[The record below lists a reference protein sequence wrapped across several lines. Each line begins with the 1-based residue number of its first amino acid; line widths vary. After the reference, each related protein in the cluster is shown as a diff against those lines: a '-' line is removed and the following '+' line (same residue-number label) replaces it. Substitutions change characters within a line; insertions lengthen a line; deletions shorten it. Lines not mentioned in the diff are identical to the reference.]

1 MTELFEVLR
10 KGIVAT
16 SDFICGYPLFIWLIG
31 GGLFLFIYSGAIP
44 LRRLKWSMKALRS
57 KTPNG
62 EGEISSFQALMSSI
76 CSTVG
81 MGNIAGVAIAI
92 SIGGAGA
99 IFWMWVSALLGM
111 ATKFFEGTLAI
122 MYKGKDKEGVVH
134 GGPMYMLTEG
144 LGKQFKPLAIFFAF
158 FGMIGTLCF
167 MQANQLTESFI
178 TVLDAPDTFNFR
190 LITGLIM
197 GAGVSVVVLGGITR
211 ISKIATKV
219 VPIMVGLYFLLVFI
233 IIIMNI
239 NLLPKV
245 FYNIVNEAFN
255 LEAGF
260 GALAFIALTGA
271 RRAMYVN
278 EAGVGTA
285 SLMHG
290 ASRNASPVREGLVAM
305 IGPAVDSGLV
315 CTLTAIPILMAM
327 QVSPIEVEGVKGLYI
342 ALNAFETMLPGWG
355 EYALMVIVFIFAVTT
370 MFSYSYYGTQCA
382 GYLFGYK
389 NGKYYDYF
397 YLFMII
403 VACVISLD
411 LVVSIMD
418 LAFAFMTIP
427 TMYALFRLSPRV
439 KKEMKIYFDNNKL
452 DN

>member
-1 MTELFEVLR
+1 MSDLFNIIR
-10 KGIVAT
+10 NGIVSV
-16 SDFICGYPLFIWLIG
+16 SDFVCGYPLFFWLIG
-31 GGLFLFIYSGAIP
+31 GGLFLFIYSGATP
-44 LRRLKWSMKALRS
+44 LRRIGWSLKALRTKS
-57 KTPNG
+57 PSG

-81 MGNIAGVAIAI
+81 MGNIAGVDIAI
-92 SIGGAGA
+92 SIGGPGA

-122 MYKGKDKEGVVH
+122 MYKGKDKEGNTH

-144 LGKQFKPLAIFFAF
+144 LGKKFKPLAVFFAV

-190 LITGLIM
+190 LTIGLIM
-197 GAGVSVVVLGGITR
+197 GAVVSIVVLGGIKR

-219 VPIMVGLYFLLVFI
+219 VPVMVGLYFLLVFI

-245 FYNIVNEAFN
+245 FYNIVSEAFN

-290 ASRNASPVREGLVAM
+290 ASRNTEPVREGLVAM
-305 IGPAVDSGLV
+305 IGPAIDSGLV
-315 CTLTAIPILMAM
+315 CTLTSIPILMAM
-327 QVSPIEVEGVKGLYI
+327 MVSPIEVEGVKGLYI

-370 MFSYSYYGTQCA
+370 MFSYSFYGTECA

-397 YLFMII
+397 YLFMIV

-418 LAFAFMTIP
+418 LAFALMTIP
-427 TMYALFRLSPRV
+427 TMFVLLRLAPQV
-439 KKEMKIYFDNNKL
+439 KREMKVYFAKGKQQ
-452 DN
+452 

>member
-1 MTELFEVLR
+1 
-10 KGIVAT
+10 
-16 SDFICGYPLFIWLIG
+16 
-31 GGLFLFIYSGAIP
+31 
-44 LRRLKWSMKALRS
+44 MKALRTKS
-57 KTPNG
+57 PTG
-62 EGEISSFQALMSSI
+62 EGQISSFQALMSSI

-92 SIGGAGA
+92 SIGGPGA

-122 MYKGKDKEGVVH
+122 MYKGKDKEGNVH

-144 LGKQFKPLAIFFAF
+144 LGNKFRPMAIFFAF

-190 LITGLIM
+190 LITGIIM
-197 GAGVSVVVLGGITR
+197 VLGVSIVVLGGIKR

-219 VPIMVGLYFLLVFI
+219 VPIMVGSYFLLVFI
-233 IIIMNI
+233 IIVMNI
-239 NLLPKV
+239 ELLPKV
-245 FYNIVNEAFN
+245 FHNIVSEAFN
-255 LEAGF
+255 IQAGF

-290 ASRNASPVREGLVAM
+290 ASRNAEPVREGLIAM
-305 IGPAVDSGLV
+305 IGPAIDSGLV

-327 QVSPIEVEGVKGLYI
+327 MISPIEVEGVKGLYI

-397 YLFMII
+397 YLLMIV

-418 LAFAFMTIP
+418 LAFAFMAIP
-427 TMYALFRLSPRV
+427 TMYVLHRLAPQV
-439 KKEMKIYFDNNKL
+439 KREAKLYFSKNKL
-452 DN
+452 ED